1 LETALPRSIQTL
13 LYALT
18 HLVRH
23 GDLNSEVVLCR
34 DGKRSAMLLCMAEDP
49 IKLFASRAERYPQ
62 PTEVDTAQAV
72 ARVGIAAIPAIGG
85 SINEFLSLVLAPAVA
100 RRRDEW
106 FKELADDFDQMEK
119 KVEGF
124 KVEKLIDNEAF
135 VSATIQATVIAIR
148 THQHE
153 KREYLRNALLNIA
166 KGMTPD
172 EIKQQFFLN
181 AIEAFTPTHIRA
193 LNVIW
198 RGASLKVNWDY
209 NSIPIP
215 QRTYGA
221 AIGISAPEVKG
232 QTSLIVA
239 FLADLRN
246 RGFSNLSGPDLAFPQ
261 GSAITNFGIEF
272 LNFVLSPED
281 LLR

>member
-1 LETALPRSIQTL
+1 
-13 LYALT
+13 
-18 HLVRH
+18 
-23 GDLNSEVVLCR
+23 
-34 DGKRSAMLLCMAEDP
+34 MLLCMAEDP

-232 QTSLIVA
+232 QTSLIAA